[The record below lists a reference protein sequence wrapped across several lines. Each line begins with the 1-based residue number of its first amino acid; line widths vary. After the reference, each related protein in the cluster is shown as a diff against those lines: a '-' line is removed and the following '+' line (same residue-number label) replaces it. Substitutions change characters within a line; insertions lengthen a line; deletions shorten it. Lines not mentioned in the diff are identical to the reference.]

1 MYSRNFVCSVGILNS
16 FTNKPNDIFGISYI
30 LIWIYSSHVIFTS
43 VKFTFFNE
51 FPFKNLG
58 FDFINEIYFL
68 RILIMISDNDSFNF
82 CSSFNFNI
90 IIFSSFF
97 ISSEKSIS
105 LSPIIINLD
114 NFLFESFWVILWN

>member
-1 MYSRNFVCSVGILNS
+1 
-16 FTNKPNDIFGISYI
+16 
-30 LIWIYSSHVIFTS
+30 
-43 VKFTFFNE
+43 
-51 FPFKNLG
+51 
-58 FDFINEIYFL
+58 
-68 RILIMISDNDSFNF
+68 MISDNDSFNF

-114 NFLFESFWVILWN
+114 KFLFESF

>member
-1 MYSRNFVCSVGILNS
+1 M
-16 FTNKPNDIFGISYI
+16 
-30 LIWIYSSHVIFTS
+30 
-43 VKFTFFNE
+43 
-51 FPFKNLG
+51 
-58 FDFINEIYFL
+58 NEIYFL

-97 ISSEKSIS
+97 ISSENSIS

-114 NFLFESFWVILWN
+114 KFLFESF